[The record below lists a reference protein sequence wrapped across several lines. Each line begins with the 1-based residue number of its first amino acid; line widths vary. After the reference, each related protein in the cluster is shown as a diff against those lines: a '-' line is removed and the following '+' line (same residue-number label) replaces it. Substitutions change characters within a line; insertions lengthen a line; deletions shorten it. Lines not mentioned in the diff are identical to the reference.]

1 MFASC
6 RAEGGTDGTAGEK
19 RRPPGDPVTSRFG
32 HHGSSADR
40 LPPGSRSGLP
50 LLRVLVIDDDDLAR
64 ELLIRLLGGEDRLTV
79 CAEAASAEEGLRAAA
94 DAAPD
99 VIVTDWMLP
108 GANGAE
114 VTAELLR
121 RAPSACVVGWTSSS
135 DPAVRD
141 AYRTAGAAAVFGK
154 QERHEL
160 VDFLRG
166 VQARPAGRSRF
177 QR

>member
-1 MFASC
+1 M
-6 RAEGGTDGTAGEK
+6 
-19 RRPPGDPVTSRFG
+19 TSRFG
-32 HHGSSADR
+32 QRGSHADR
-40 LPPGSRSGLP
+40 PPPGGRSDLP
-50 LLRVLVIDDDDLAR
+50 RLRVLVIDDDDLAR
-64 ELLIRLLGGEDRLTV
+64 ELLGRLLGDEDGVTV
-79 CAEAASAEEGLRAAA
+79 CAEAGSAEEGLRAAA

-121 RAPSACVVGWTSSS
+121 RAPSACVIGWTSSS
-135 DPAVRD
+135 DPAVRS

-160 VDFLRG
+160 VAFLREM
-166 VQARPAGRSRF
+166 QARSARGRRF
-177 QR
+177 ER

>member
-1 MFASC
+1 M
-6 RAEGGTDGTAGEK
+6 
-19 RRPPGDPVTSRFG
+19 TSRFEQR
-32 HHGSSADR
+32 GSSAGR
-40 LPPGSRSGLP
+40 PPPSGRSALPPP
-50 LLRVLVIDDDDLAR
+50 LRVLVIDDDDLAR
-64 ELLIRLLGGEDRLTV
+64 ELLGRLLGGEERVTL

-121 RAPSACVVGWTSSS
+121 RAPTACVVGWTSSS
-135 DPAVRD
+135 DPAVRA
-141 AYRTAGAAAVFGK
+141 AYRTAGATAVFGK

-160 VDFLRG
+160 VAFLRE
-166 VQARPAGRSRF
+166 VQARPERRRRF
-177 QR
+177 LR